1 MMTDEADL
9 WGDTLPPTTIPA
21 PKTNPCIAVYGPGP
35 ADTHCTDCTH
45 LRRMQRDKTYIKC
58 DLRKR
63 THGAG
68 NRSTRNMSLS
78 TSNIKRRHDAQH
90 RSRHARGDYYV

>member
-21 PKTNPCIAVYGPGP
+21 SKTNPCIAVYGPGP

-68 NRSTRNMSLS
+68 T
-78 TSNIKRRHDAQH
+78 DH
-90 RSRHARGDYYV
+90 RALWPTCARFNAREEATA